1 MSLNSIEYR
10 VVFHT
15 EFRKRIFFSL
25 EKRTHGKLFWGRWHY
40 VAESE
45 DVTELCGAA
54 KKLIALD
61 KANGINSVLLTD
73 EDIFLK
79 ERNKQ

>member
-1 MSLNSIEYR
+1 MSMKSIEYR

-25 EKRTHGKLFWGRWHY
+25 EKRTRGKLFWGRWHHI
-40 VAESE
+40 AESE
-45 DVTELCGAA
+45 AVTELCGMAE
-54 KKLIALD
+54 KLIALD